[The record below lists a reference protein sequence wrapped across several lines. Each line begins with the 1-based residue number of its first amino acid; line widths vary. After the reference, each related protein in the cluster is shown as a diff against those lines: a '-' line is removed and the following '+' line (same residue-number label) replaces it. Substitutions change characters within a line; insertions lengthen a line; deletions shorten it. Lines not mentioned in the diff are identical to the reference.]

1 MECPPDQF
9 TQGPGWV
16 PLYTKENLVKH
27 LLAALSTFTGTGAPS
42 LMAVVPPDFQVGTDR
57 EFLLMN
63 FH

>member
-9 TQGPGWV
+9 TPGPSWV

-27 LLAALSTFTGTGAPS
+27 LPAALSTFTGTGTPS
-42 LMAVVPPDFQVGTDR
+42 LMAVVPPDFQVGMDR